1 VDAPDVAQRLK
12 ESQAFGSLIE
22 RVDAVVAKDIDSYLG
37 AVKPTDDGSPG
48 DTKAFKDSM
57 WGMIDLE
64 GRELALLDSPP
75 LQRLRRIKQ
84 LGFSSLTYPTAG
96 YSRFEHTLGAVHQ
109 TEQMLRT
116 VAARSTS
123 EVSPIVLEARP
134 PTRLAS
140 LVHDVGHMP
149 FSHVAERYYTA
160 EECPDNAL
168 LAEIEAWRA
177 DIGDLLEVP
186 APRVAECLSVATV
199 LSPAFERLA
208 LRAGYSIWDIAV
220 AALAI
225 VGRSP
230 SLRYA
235 FVSQLVTNVID
246 ADKLDYMFRDSFV
259 TRVPLGVDL
268 ERLLYKLKCVSV
280 DTTKLPGRLKNMAAD
295 GTAAWVLGT
304 DVAGLRLVYDLAV
317 ARSMLFDRIYLHHKT
332 RAAERV
338 ALKVFERLALHPAEL
353 LAHDDALL
361 SHYSARLKGKAKA
374 WAQSLEFRRLPR
386 RAFAFSYSI
395 LLDNA
400 PLSPTGEPR
409 QSRAELDGWTALQDE
424 LSDYFTRTNL
434 QRAIALHARR
444 LAKDLSLTAELGD
457 IWLDTLPTHLVSDD
471 PEFVIQR
478 PDETVGTGSTFP
490 AEAAAFAQSPAAMTF
505 IYTSAE
511 APEIREL
518 VHIATELEFAARF
531 GLVFGR
537 AAADYAKVSLAAL
550 NQRKRDLE
558 AARPS
563 LYERDVRLRP
573 TARTLM
579 RPEIG
584 ERIDQLADRLHQYH
598 SHAEI
603 KITPGHVR
611 GFLDQFPEN
620 LVEPALEMLE
630 AITFVDRDDL
640 GKGFLAW
647 LEDQIPADAVLVPL
661 TTAFEKSAAHM
672 TYYFSDTTVTR
683 PVLPLN
689 QALHTDAP
697 LVFFDDVLL
706 SGTQAGDVV
715 RTWFGDERELHED
728 FGNALMVDE
737 RTALTKRKV
746 QFRFVYGYRPGIDR
760 LRRITKAKLLG
771 DDIAALRYQDQR
783 KPLDDVPVTRANEL
797 RAYLRK
803 VGAALLRSTKGVDAP
818 ERWTA
823 SRCAER
829 ALGYGNDE
837 QLVVLPYN
845 TPTGTITAL
854 WKSGTYGNAPWL
866 PLVPRRGELG
876 DAE

>member
-1 VDAPDVAQRLK
+1 M
-12 ESQAFGSLIE
+12 
-22 RVDAVVAKDIDSYLG
+22 VDAVVTPDIDDYID
-37 AVKPTDDGSPG
+37 AVNPTDASRPE

-57 WGMIDLE
+57 WGMIDLD

-109 TEQMLRT
+109 TEQMLQT

-123 EVSPIVLEARP
+123 EVSPIVSEVRSA
-134 PTRLAS
+134 TRLAS

-186 APRVAECLSVATV
+186 APRVAECLSVAMV
-199 LSPAFERLA
+199 LSSAFERLA
-208 LRAGYSIWDIAV
+208 LRAGYSTSEVAV

-230 SLRYA
+230 SLRCA

-295 GTAAWVLGT
+295 GTSAWVLGT

-338 ALKVFERLALHPAEL
+338 ALKIFERLARHPAEL
-353 LAHDDALL
+353 LEHDDALL
-361 SHYSARLKGKAKA
+361 SRYSGSLKGKARA
-374 WAQSLEFRRLPR
+374 WSRSLELRRLPR

-400 PLSPTGEPR
+400 PLSPKGEPR
-409 QSRAELDGWTALQDE
+409 QSRAELDGWTALQDA
-424 LSDYFTRTNL
+424 LSDYFTRSEL
-434 QRAIALHARR
+434 QRSIAARARR
-444 LAKDLSLTAELGD
+444 LSKDLSAGASVGD

-478 PDETVGTGSTFP
+478 PDETVDTGSTFP

-505 IYTSAE
+505 VYISSE

-518 VHIATELEFAARF
+518 VHIATELELAARF

-537 AAADYAKVSLAAL
+537 AAADYAKISLVAL

-558 AARPS
+558 IARPS

-573 TARTLM
+573 TAQTLT
-579 RPEIG
+579 RPEIRQRV
-584 ERIDQLADRLHQYH
+584 EVLSDRLHQYH

-603 KITPGHVR
+603 KITYAHVR
-611 GFLDQFPEN
+611 GFLDQFPET
-620 LVEPALEMLE
+620 LVETALEMLE

-640 GKGFLAW
+640 GKHFLDW
-647 LEDQIPADAVLVPL
+647 LKSQIPADAVLVPL

-672 TYYFSDTTVTR
+672 TYYFSDTAVTR

-689 QALHTDAP
+689 QALHTEAP
-697 LVFFDDVLL
+697 LVLFDDVLL

-715 RTWFGDERELHED
+715 RAWFGDQQQLHENL
-728 FGNALMVDE
+728 GGPLTSDE
-737 RTALTKRKV
+737 CKALTGREV
-746 QFRFVYGYRPGIDR
+746 QFRFVYGYRPGVER
-760 LRRITKAKLLG
+760 LKSVTEAKQLG
-771 DDIAALRYQDQR
+771 GDIAALRYQDER
-783 KPLDDVPVTRANEL
+783 RPLDDFVKCGDEL

-803 VGAALLRSTKGVDAP
+803 VGIALLRSTKGLESP
-818 ERWTA
+818 ERWNA
-823 SRCAER
+823 MRCAER

-854 WKSGTYGNAPWL
+854 WKSGTFGNAPWL

>member
-1 VDAPDVAQRLK
+1 VDAAQVAQRLK
-12 ESQAFGSLIE
+12 ESDSFGALITK
-22 RVDAVVAKDIDSYLG
+22 VDLVIAADIDAYLDTITLAG
-37 AVKPTDDGSPG
+37 AVDPP

-64 GRELALLDSPP
+64 WQELALLDSPP
-75 LQRLRRIKQ
+75 LQRLRKIKQ

-116 VAARSTS
+116 VAARSAS
-123 EVSPIVLEARP
+123 EVSPIVNEVRSA
-134 PTRLAS
+134 TRLAS

-149 FSHVAERYYTA
+149 FSHVAERYYTIA
-160 EECPDNAL
+160 ECPDGEL
-168 LAEIEAWRA
+168 LSEIEAWRA
-177 DIGDLLEVP
+177 EIGCLLEVP
-186 APRVAECLSVATV
+186 APRVAECLSVAVV
-199 LSPAFERLA
+199 LSPSFERLA
-208 LRAGYSIWDIAV
+208 LWAGYSKMDIAV

-230 SLRYA
+230 SLRCA

-246 ADKLDYMFRDSFV
+246 ADKLDYMFRDAFV

-280 DTTKLPGRLKNMAAD
+280 DTHKLPGRLKNMSVD
-295 GTAAWVLGT
+295 GTTAWVLGT

-338 ALKVFERLALHPAEL
+338 GLKVFERLALHPAEL
-353 LAHDDALL
+353 LGHDDALL
-361 SHYSARLKGKAKA
+361 SRYSRSLKGKARD
-374 WAQSLEFRRLPR
+374 WARSLELRRLPR
-386 RAFAFSYSI
+386 RAFAFSYSL

-409 QSRAELDGWTALQDE
+409 QSRSELEGWTDLQVE
-424 LSDYFTRTNL
+424 LSDFFTRNRL
-434 QRAIALHARR
+434 QRAIAIRARR
-444 LAKDLSLTAELGD
+444 LAKDLSIETSLGD
-457 IWLDTLPTHLVSDD
+457 VWLDTLPAHLVSDD

-478 PDETVGTGSTFP
+478 PDNTVDTGSTFP
-490 AEAAAFAQSPAAMTF
+490 AEAAAFAQSPAAITF
-505 IYTSAE
+505 IYTSSE
-511 APEIREL
+511 APEVREL
-518 VHIATELEFAARF
+518 VHIATELELAARF
-531 GLVFGR
+531 GLIFGR
-537 AAADYAKVSLAAL
+537 SAADYAKISLAAL

-558 AARPS
+558 TATPS

-573 TARTLM
+573 TSQTLT

-584 ERIDQLADRLHQYH
+584 QRIEALSDKLHQYH
-598 SHAEI
+598 SHAEV
-603 KITPGHVR
+603 KITHAHVR
-611 GFLDQFPEN
+611 GFLDQFPET
-620 LVEPALEMLE
+620 LVEPALKMLE
-630 AITFVDRDDL
+630 AIRFVDRDDL
-640 GKGFLAW
+640 GKRFLEW
-647 LEDQIPADAVLVPL
+647 LEGRVPRDAVLVPL

-672 TYYFSDTTVTR
+672 TYYFPDTAITR

-689 QALHTDAP
+689 QALHTEAP
-697 LVFFDDVLL
+697 LVLFDDVLL
-706 SGTQAGDVV
+706 SGTQACDVV
-715 RTWFGDERELHED
+715 RAWFGDQQQLHED
-728 FGNALMVDE
+728 LGGP
-737 RTALTKRKV
+737 LTKIERARLVGREV
-746 QFRFVYGYRPGIDR
+746 QFRFVYGYAPGIER
-760 LRRITKAKLLG
+760 LRAVVENKQLG
-771 DDIAALRYQDQR
+771 GDIAALRYHDEQ
-783 KPLDDVPVTRANEL
+783 KPLDDSIERNDEL

-803 VGAALLRSTKGVDAP
+803 VGVALLKSTKGVEDP
-818 ERWTA
+818 ERWNTK
-823 SRCAER
+823 RCAER

-854 WKSGTYGNAPWL
+854 WKSGTFGNAPWL